1 MAGESNQV
9 DTLNGHF
16 KESYADKI
24 KDLIPE
30 GVKLYNMISFNSA
43 DKQPGNYYHQPVTLG
58 LEHGFTY
65 GGSAGSAFSLNDA
78 VASAHQ
84 DAQVRGHEMVLRSY
98 LSVAAAS
105 RSKGKNSFVQES
117 KLLVQNML
125 KSMVRRMEV
134 QLMYGKSGLG
144 TIESKGAPNATS
156 LKIDDHEWAAGIWS
170 GAENMRIDIY
180 TSAGVLVAGASNLKV
195 VSVNFDTKT
204 LELEAAVPAAVAA
217 TDVIFYRGAF
227 GNEFDGLHSILT
239 NSGTIFGVSAATYSL
254 WKSNVV
260 EVGTNFSGGEATL
273 SFKKVEAA
281 IARAME
287 KGLSDEEV
295 TVICNPKSWNDLLT
309 EQAAKRQYDATYKS
323 SSFEQGAKDIS
334 FHGANGQIKI
344 VSSIYCKEGYAYAIC
359 PKEFTR
365 IGSSDITFEQ
375 PGFEG
380 KFLKL
385 LESAN
390 AYEMRCYTDQALFC
404 AAPGVM
410 SLLTYIKNDN

>member
-1 MAGESNQV
+1 MAFDPSQSNAV

-30 GVKLYNMISFNSA
+30 GVKFYNMVEFNSA

-65 GGSAGSAFSLNDA
+65 GGAAGSAFALNDA

-84 DAQVRGHEMVLRSY
+84 DAQVRGHELVLRSY

-105 RSKGKNSFVQES
+105 RSKSKNSFVQES

-144 TIESKGAPNATS
+144 IVKTVSTTSITLESY
-156 LKIDDHEWAAGIWS
+156 EWAAGIWS
-170 GAENMRIDIY
+170 GAENMLVDFYNGATLVLGGAKIANVDFDLKKL
-180 TSAGVLVAGASNLKV
+180 TFTTDVAAAGVLATHKVFYKGAK
-195 VSVNFDTKT
+195 
-204 LELEAAVPAAVAA
+204 A
-217 TDVIFYRGAF
+217 
-227 GNEFDGLHSILT
+227 NEFDGLHSILSNT
-239 NSGTIFGVSAATYSL
+239 GSIFGIDAASYSL
-254 WKSNVV
+254 WKSNTV
-260 EVGTNFSGGEATL
+260 EVGTNFSGGEAVL

-281 IARAME
+281 IARGME
-287 KGLSDEEV
+287 KGLADEEV

-309 EQAAKRQYDATYKS
+309 EQAAKRQYDS
-323 SSFEQGAKDIS
+323 SYSENKIKQGAKEIE
-334 FHGANGQIKI
+334 FHGAAGMIKI
-344 VSSIYCKEGYAYAIC
+344 VSSIYCKEGYAYVIC
-359 PKEFTR
+359 PKEFSR

-385 LESAN
+385 LENAN

-410 SLLTYIKNDN
+410 SLLTFIKNDN